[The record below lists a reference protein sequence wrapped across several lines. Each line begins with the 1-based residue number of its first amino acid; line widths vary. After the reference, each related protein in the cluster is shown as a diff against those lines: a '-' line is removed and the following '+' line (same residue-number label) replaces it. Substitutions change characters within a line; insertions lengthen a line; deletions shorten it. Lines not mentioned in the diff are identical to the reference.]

1 MKLNNTQN
9 IIYNKNN
16 NLEISIKN
24 VFIRKEFPHIDR
36 MTEEQYLLK
45 NVVQAVA
52 DKLYVETKFLS
63 EVKEKEETK

>member
-1 MKLNNTQN
+1 
-9 IIYNKNN
+9 
-16 NLEISIKN
+16 
-24 VFIRKEFPHIDR
+24 

-63 EVKEKEETK
+63 EVKEKEETKWKNI